1 MNDPDAE
8 RRQALARSR
17 CGLNTA
23 HDDSSGLTHA
33 VALRR

>member
-1 MNDPDAE
+1 MTDPDAE

-23 HDDSSGLTHA
+23 HDDSRCLTRA
-33 VALRR
+33 VARRS

>member
-23 HDDSSGLTHA
+23 HDYSGCLTRA
-33 VALRR
+33 VALRG

>member
-1 MNDPDAE
+1 MTDPDAE

-23 HDDSSGLTHA
+23 HADSRCLTRV
-33 VALRR
+33 VALRS